1 MKIVNRKILVDF
13 KQRHADAISQVN
25 SWEAEA
31 GEAVWSSPQD
41 IKKRYAAASFLANNH
56 VVFNIRGN
64 KYRLLVQLSYNNKI
78 IFIMKAGTHD
88 EYMKW
93 NII

>member
-1 MKIVNRKILVDF
+1 MKIVNRKILADF
-13 KQRHADAISQVN
+13 KQKHADVSSQID

-31 GEAVWSSPQD
+31 SEAEWNLPQD

-56 VVFNIRGN
+56 VVFNLK
-64 KYRLLVQLSYNNKI
+64 KYRLLIQVSFNNKI
-78 IFIMKAGTHD
+78 ILIKKIGTHD

-93 NII
+93 

>member
-13 KQRHADAISQVN
+13 KRVHADANSQVD

-31 GEAVWSSPQD
+31 NEAEWNLPQD

-56 VVFNIRGN
+56 VVFNLKGN
-64 KYRLLVQLSYNNKI
+64 KYRLLVQVSYNNKI
-78 IFIMKAGTHD
+78 IFIKKAGTHN

-93 NII
+93 KIN

>member
-1 MKIVNRKILVDF
+1 MKIINRKMLADF
-13 KQRHADAISQVN
+13 KQKHADVISQVD

-31 GEAVWSSPQD
+31 GEAEWNLPQD

-56 VVFNIRGN
+56 VVFNLKGN
-64 KYRLLVQLSYNNKI
+64 RYRLLIQVSYNNKI
-78 IFIMKAGTHD
+78 IFIKKIGTHD

-93 NII
+93 